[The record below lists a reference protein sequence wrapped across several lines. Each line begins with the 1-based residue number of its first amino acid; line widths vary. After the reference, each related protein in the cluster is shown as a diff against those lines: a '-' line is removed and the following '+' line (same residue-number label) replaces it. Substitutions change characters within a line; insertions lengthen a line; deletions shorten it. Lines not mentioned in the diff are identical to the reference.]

1 MANVRRSHFGDG
13 FRFHQRLRATLAGP
27 LPRSAR
33 FFSSTVCTACV
44 VDVLDDPRSL
54 HRMVQ
59 GGRSR
64 VIGHARASIYS
75 AATLI
80 G

>member
-1 MANVRRSHFGDG
+1 MANGAG
-13 FRFHQRLRATLAGP
+13 LTLAMGSAFTKGFARLLPGRYHVP
-27 LPRSAR
+27 LA
-33 FFSSTVCTACV
+33 FFLPQFCTACV
-44 VDVLDDPRSL
+44 VDLLDDPRSL

-59 GGRSR
+59 RGRSR